1 MSQLERQALTLP
13 ESDVVAV
20 VTNTGVMQ
28 TDSEWFLKPSVGQLT
43 IELVDDNLRDKAV
56 SYYVEELRSKTAEIS
71 GMQSIEIAEVNSGP
85 PVGSPIEIKVRGRD
99 YSQLQI
105 IADTIKLTLTEYDG
119 VIDIRDDYNFGKK
132 ELKIK
137 VDEERAALYGLDIY
151 QVASTVRTAF
161 SGTVATKI
169 RKLDEEIDVIVKY
182 KLDSRN
188 SLDDLENMRIAVPG
202 RAFVPLKDIATLS
215 VKPGIT
221 AVKRTDR
228 ERTITITANVDESK
242 ANANA
247 INKEIMT
254 AFNDLEARHP
264 GYSLKFGGE
273 FAEFEETMDGIW
285 KLFAVGIFLIYIIL
299 GGLFGSFIQPFII

>member
-1 MSQLERQALTLP
+1 M
-13 ESDVVAV
+13 
-20 VTNTGVMQ
+20 
-28 TDSEWFLKPSVGQLT
+28 
-43 IELVDDNLRDKAV
+43 
-56 SYYVEELRSKTAEIS
+56 
-71 GMQSIEIAEVNSGP
+71 
-85 PVGSPIEIKVRGRD
+85 
-99 YSQLQI
+99 
-105 IADTIKLTLTEYDG
+105 
-119 VIDIRDDYNFGKK
+119 
-132 ELKIK
+132 KIK
-137 VDEERAALYGLDIY
+137 VDKERAALYGLDIY

-169 RKLDEEIDVIVKY
+169 RKLDGEIDVIVKY

-188 SLDDLENMRIAVPG
+188 SLDDLENMRIAAPG

-228 ERTITITANVDESK
+228 ERTISITANVDESK